1 MIGRKK
7 ESAELKERYESGR
20 AELVVVHGR
29 WLVGK
34 TYLIDETFGDQ
45 MTFRHVGVSPAE
57 GDKAGMLKR
66 QLEQFYYS
74 LRSQGMTDAKKPK
87 TWMEAFFELEMFLQ
101 RKDQEKRQLVFID
114 ELPWLDT
121 PRSGFL
127 SAFEGFWNNW
137 GCHRKNLMVV
147 VCGSA
152 SSWVLDNLMNN
163 HGGLYGRVT
172 CEIRLRP
179 FSLSECEAFLRER
192 EVAFSKYDIV
202 QSYSKRI

>member
-1 MIGRKK
+1 
-7 ESAELKERYESGR
+7 
-20 AELVVVHGR
+20 
-29 WLVGK
+29 
-34 TYLIDETFGDQ
+34 